1 MDRLTTPRLIL
12 RPLTL
17 KDAPL
22 LLDFDLRNR
31 AFLAP
36 WEPRREEL
44 YFTLARA
51 EATVRADAR
60 TARRDTGYRW
70 HLFLQSEPG
79 RIIGSVGLS
88 NVVHGVFLSTHL
100 GYRLDGE
107 MQGQGFMTEAVGTVI
122 HQAFTTL
129 GLHRIEANVMS
140 RNAASR
146 RVLARLGFVEEGLSR
161 RYLKIAGVWED
172 HLRHVLLN
180 EGLE

>member
-1 MDRLTTPRLIL
+1 MNRLETPRLVL
-12 RPLTL
+12 RALTQR
-17 KDAPL
+17 DAPL

-36 WEPRREEL
+36 WEPLRDEQ

-51 EATVRADAR
+51 QAAIRADAR

-70 HLFLQSEPG
+70 HLFLNREPR
-79 RIIGSVGLS
+79 RIVGSVALS
-88 NVVHGVFLSTHL
+88 NIVHGAFLSTHL

-107 MQGQGFMTEAVGTVI
+107 STGKGLMTEAVGEVLR
-122 HQAFTTL
+122 QAFGTL
-129 GLHRIEANVMS
+129 GLHRVEANAMP

-161 RYLKIAGVWED
+161 RYLRIAGVWED

-180 EGLE
+180 RELE